1 MANSSKLSSVYEE
14 VEIRKFEG
22 LSSLNPRVIL
32 CMSKDWSNLAL
43 HYTATRL
50 K

>member
-22 LSSLNPRVIL
+22 LSSLNPYYL
-32 CMSKDWSNLAL
+32 PHNK
-43 HYTATRL
+43 
-50 K
+50 